1 MLGVIYAIVAGFFV
15 TIQSVFN
22 TRLGEKIGSLE
33 TTLIVHVVGLM
44 TAIIAVY
51 LVGDGNLRRIDEVNK
66 LYLLGGAFGV
76 IIIYSAVKS
85 FSILGPTYAISVL
98 LVSQLLV
105 GLAIDTLGLFGT
117 DKIELAISKPI
128 GILIML
134 AGILVFQ
141 MK

>member
-1 MLGVIYAIVAGFFV
+1 MLGVIYAIIAGFFV

-51 LVGDGNLRRIDEVNK
+51 LVGDGNLKRIDEVNK

-85 FSILGPTYAISVL
+85 FSLLGPTYAISVL

-117 DKIELAISKPI
+117 DKIQLAISKPI

>member
-1 MLGVIYAIVAGFFV
+1 MLGVIYAIIAGFFV

-22 TRLGEKIGSLE
+22 TRLGEKIGSIE
-33 TTLIVHVVGLM
+33 TTLIVHVVGLI
-44 TAIIAVY
+44 TAVIAVY
-51 LVGDGNLRRIDEVNK
+51 LLGNGNLKRIDEVNK